1 VHEEP
6 DRVREL
12 LERQADGSRLP
23 VVVYETSGHVHRH
36 ATAGVRRQLL
46 ALDAC
51 RYGQPQV
58 AARVSEVPVGRQVD
72 VPWVV
77 RWATGTGLDG
87 RLRYS
92 LPVPAKAG
100 VVATVVTAGRGIAV
114 AGCDDGTLHR
124 WDLATGR
131 RLGEALT
138 GHSGAVSA
146 LAAAV
151 VDGRPVAVTGG
162 SDTVVRLWDLLD
174 GEKVGE
180 FPAGDDARVWS
191 LATGLVHGRPVA
203 VGGSGD
209 GMVRVWDLA
218 ARTQRGVPLAGHT
231 GAVVAVAMSELDGRP
246 VAVTGGGDGTV
257 RVWDL
262 ITGAESGSLPGPDE
276 VRLVATYT
284 DPAYDHPIHP
294 VAVSADEGEVRL
306 WDLATGEQVGE
317 PLAVRF
323 VTALAAGML
332 GGRPAALVAR
342 SLQGPVEVW
351 DLSTRRHLRLPLI
364 GHERNVRAVALAAV
378 RGRHLA
384 VTGGDDRSVRIW
396 DLDGEREAGSP
407 LRGHAGPVRGVTTAV
422 LDGRAVL
429 VSGGW
434 DGTVRIW
441 DLDGEGE
448 AGEPLTGHAG
458 MVELLTVGTVDGRL
472 TLLTRDRHETVR
484 MWDLAT
490 REQLHGRTAREWSS
504 PGIRLFAVL
513 DGRFV
518 AVDPG
523 GRVWD
528 LAAGE
533 WIGVPPQ
540 QAGPLALDTLEGR
553 TLVLT
558 GFMEE
563 TVCLWDMATG
573 ERRGSP
579 MAGHGSPVRS
589 AAVGMSA
596 DRVVVATGGDDGTVR
611 VWDAAT
617 GRQTGT
623 YAFPSRVT
631 SLAMS
636 GDGRLVAAFGSD
648 IAVLDHLL
656 PPGGR
661 PCHGPSH

>member
-1 VHEEP
+1 MTDRLRESGGGRADAWSVPPEVLVHEES
-6 DRVREL
+6 DRVRAL
-12 LERQADGSRLP
+12 LEGQADGSQLP
-23 VVVYETSGHVHRH
+23 VAVYETSGHVHRH
-36 ATAGVRRQLL
+36 ATAGVRQQLL

-51 RYGQPQV
+51 RYGQPQL
-58 AARVSEVPVGRQVD
+58 AARVSEVPVGRPVD

-77 RWATGTGLDG
+77 RWATGTDLDG

-138 GHSGAVSA
+138 GHSGAVGA

-174 GEKVGE
+174 GEQVGE
-180 FPAGDDARVWS
+180 FPAGDDAWVWS
-191 LATGLVHGRPVA
+191 LATGLVQGRPVA

-218 ARTQRGVPLAGHT
+218 TRTQRGGPLAGHT
-231 GAVVAVAMSELDGRP
+231 GAVVAVATSEVDGRP

-262 ITGAESGSLPGPDE
+262 ITGGESGSRTGPDE

-294 VAVSADEGEVRL
+294 MAVSADEGEVRI
-306 WDLATGEQVGE
+306 WNLATGEQAGE

-323 VTALAAGML
+323 VTALAAGRL

-351 DLSTRRHLRLPLI
+351 DLSTRRHLRPSLI

-384 VTGGDDRSVRIW
+384 VTGGDDGSVRIW
-396 DLDGEREAGSP
+396 DL
-407 LRGHAGPVRGVTTAV
+407 V
-422 LDGRAVL
+422 
-429 VSGGW
+429 
-434 DGTVRIW
+434 
-441 DLDGEGE
+441 GEGE
-448 AGEPLTGHAG
+448 AGELLTGHAG
-458 MVELLTVGTVDGRL
+458 MVELLTVGMVDGRL

-484 MWDLAT
+484 IWDLAA
-490 REQLHGRTAREWSS
+490 REQLHGRTTREWTS

-518 AVDPG
+518 AVDSG

-528 LAAGE
+528 LTAGE

-558 GFMEE
+558 GCMEE

-573 ERRGSP
+573 ERWGSS

-589 AAVGMSA
+589 GAVGML
-596 DRVVVATGGDDGTVR
+596 DGRVVVATGGGDGTVR

-656 PPGGR
+656 PLRGR
-661 PCHGPSH
+661 PCHGLSH